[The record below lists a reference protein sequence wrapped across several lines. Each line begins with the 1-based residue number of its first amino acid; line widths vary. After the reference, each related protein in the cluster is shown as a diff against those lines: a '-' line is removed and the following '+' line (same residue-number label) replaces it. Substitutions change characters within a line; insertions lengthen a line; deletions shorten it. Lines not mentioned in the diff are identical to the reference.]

1 MKTDFLGNELEVGD
15 LVIYGSRDGSYKD
28 QIFYISKLLY
38 IYEKIKKKFNS
49 LTNKELEEIT
59 KAQKEF
65 DEL

>member
-1 MKTDFLGNELEVGD
+1 MK
-15 LVIYGSRDGSYKD
+15 
-28 QIFYISKLLY
+28 KL
-38 IYEKIKKKFNS
+38 IEKIKKKFNS

>member
-1 MKTDFLGNELEVGD
+1 MEVIKTRFFIPQTLIYMK
-15 LVIYGSRDGSYKD
+15 
-28 QIFYISKLLY
+28 KL
-38 IYEKIKKKFNS
+38 IEKIKKKFNS

>member
-28 QIFYISKLLY
+28 QIFISPNSY